1 MREVDSGQRCEINP
15 ARTGTK
21 LGVAVKMCLRL
32 CTRTCVCFYP
42 KSLVLDV
49 VRCVAYIDT
58 QYCNAHT
65 VLSKAE
71 MLLPQITAAS
81 ALH

>member
-1 MREVDSGQRCEINP
+1 MDRDVKLALFLLNRDKVRGCSEDVFEI
-15 ARTGTK
+15 
-21 LGVAVKMCLRL
+21 M
-32 CTRTCVCFYP
+32 CVCFYP

-65 VLSKAE
+65 VLSRAE
-71 MLLPQITAAS
+71 MLPPQLTAAS